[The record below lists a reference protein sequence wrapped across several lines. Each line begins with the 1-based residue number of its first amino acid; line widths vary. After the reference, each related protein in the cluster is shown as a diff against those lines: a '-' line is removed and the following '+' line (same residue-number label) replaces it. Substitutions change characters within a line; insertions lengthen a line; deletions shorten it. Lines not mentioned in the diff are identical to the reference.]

1 MSRAAILKARLL
13 ADRRLASE
21 VLSMVP
27 VERIEKLKLLQERTT
42 GTFRTPIKKRIDQL
56 HREAGLDLLRDK
68 VQECNER
75 IANRKKEVHHG

>member
-13 ADRRLASE
+13 ADRKLASE

-27 VERIEKLKLLQERTT
+27 VERIEKLKLLQARAT
-42 GTFRTPIKKRIDQL
+42 GTFSTPIRKRIDQL
-56 HREAGLDLLRDK
+56 DREAGLDSLRDK